1 MFVQPQHQDDS
12 RVLARETADYRPN
25 GAPAY
30 YLGWPASLWIS
41 VTSPRRARNAPRHP
55 ADGATR

>member
-12 RVLARETADYRPN
+12 RALARETVDYRPN

-41 VTSPRRARNAPRHP
+41 ASRRRTRNAPEHL
-55 ADGATR
+55 ADGTTP

>member
-12 RVLARETADYRPN
+12 RALALGTADCRPN

-30 YLGWPASLWIS
+30 YLGWPASLWMS
-41 VTSPRRARNAPRHP
+41 VTSPRRTRNAPGHL
-55 ADGATR
+55 ADGTTR